1 LAQTIFNFSNM
12 VSPLPTDIL
21 WELIVE
27 LLATP
32 LHLEGVLNVTLRPVA
47 AGGQQ
52 FASVQGEEAGGPHI
66 MLGPHRDIE
75 WVTDEKAPVKHGMH
89 SRTPAYL

>member
-1 LAQTIFNFSNM
+1 M

-66 MLGPHRDIE
+66 MLGPPGKQLEGVKPWVFLYPAPKPFKFVKFHR
-75 WVTDEKAPVKHGMH
+75 VKVHGF
-89 SRTPAYL
+89 